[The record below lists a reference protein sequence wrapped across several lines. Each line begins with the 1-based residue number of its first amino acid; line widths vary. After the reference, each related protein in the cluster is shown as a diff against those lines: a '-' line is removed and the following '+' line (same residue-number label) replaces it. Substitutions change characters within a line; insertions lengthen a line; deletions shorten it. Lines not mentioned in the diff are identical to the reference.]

1 VIDNLLKY
9 YNKELSYIRRS
20 ALEFS
25 KRYPKV
31 ASRLRLG
38 ENSVEDPHVGRLVE
52 SVAYMNA
59 RISKKLDDDFPE
71 LTEAMLG
78 VLYPHYLAPI
88 PSMSIVKMEPPDSLG
103 EVSVAP
109 KGTEIKT
116 EEVNGEPCYFRTTS
130 DVQLLPLSVV
140 DARFMGGAYSAPSH
154 SMVSGATSVLK
165 LVLRCQNEKLSFES
179 LAPENIRFYLKG
191 ESTHVNQLYSFLF
204 NQLDAVAIAGHK
216 DDSSALFL
224 DKRAVKQV
232 GFGADEG
239 MLPYSARSF
248 MGYRLLTEFFVFPE
262 KFLFFDF
269 NAIDKNC
276 FHQRGQS
283 IEVFFYFNG
292 ESTELERNIDAN
304 TFVLGCAPAVN
315 LFKQRAE
322 PVRLNHQTEAY
333 HISADTNKPLSKEI
347 YSIDSVVAT
356 SNTEESL
363 EFKPFYNFNHASNDE
378 RSMYWHAVRRAP
390 ERLYSDQ
397 LDAGTEM
404 YVSLVDLSYQSIE
417 KSGWTLSTETTC
429 LNRDM
434 PERLPYGG
442 GQPHLSLVSS
452 EAAVRSVSFLT
463 APTPTKRLYADDEL
477 RWRLIS
483 HLNLNYTS
491 MLDGPNAT
499 AVLKEVLKLYNF
511 DDSPS
516 SNTLIEAIL
525 DIKSRQIMS
534 RVSSASSVGGMCRG
548 IEITVLIDE
557 NRFESNGLFLFGS
570 ILERFFAL
578 FSPINSFTRLVL
590 NSPNREVPI
599 RKWPPRS
606 GEKQLA

>member
-1 VIDNLLKY
+1 MIDSLLKY

-38 ENSVEDPHVGRLVE
+38 DNSVEDPHVGRLVE

-71 LTEAMLG
+71 LTAAMLG

-88 PSMSIVKMEPPDSLG
+88 PSMSIVKMDASDSLG
-103 EVSVAP
+103 EASVVP
-109 KGTEIKT
+109 TGTEIKT

-140 DARFMGGAYSAPSH
+140 DAKFMGGAYAAPTHRMANGAKSA
-154 SMVSGATSVLK
+154 LK
-165 LVLRCQNEKLSFES
+165 LVLRCQNEKLNFES
-179 LAPENIRFYLKG
+179 LDPENIRFYLKG
-191 ESTHVNQLYSFLF
+191 DATHVNQLYNFLF
-204 NQLDAVAIAGHK
+204 NQLETVAIADHQ
-216 DDSSALFL
+216 DDSQALFL
-224 DKRAVKQV
+224 DKKSVKQV
-232 GFGADEG
+232 GFDSGEG
-239 MLPYSARSF
+239 MLPYSAQSF
-248 MGYRLLTEFFVFPE
+248 IGYRLITEFFVFPQ

-269 NAIDKNC
+269 SLLDKDC
-276 FHQRGQS
+276 FLKRGQT
-283 IEVFFYFNG
+283 IELFFYFNS
-292 ESTELERNIDAN
+292 ESTELERNIDAS
-304 TFVLGCAPAVN
+304 TFVLGCAPVVN
-315 LFKQRAE
+315 LFKYRAE
-322 PVRLNHQTEAY
+322 PVRLNHQTEEY
-333 HISADTNKPLSKEI
+333 HISADTNHPLSKEI

-356 SNTEESL
+356 SNTEEML
-363 EFKPFYNFNHASNDE
+363 AFKPFYNFNHASDNE
-378 RSMYWHAVRRAP
+378 ASMYWHAVRRAP
-390 ERLYSDQ
+390 EVLHSDQ
-397 LDAGTEM
+397 LDGGTEM
-404 YVSLVDLSYQSIE
+404 YMSLVDLSFKTID
-417 KSGWTLSTETTC
+417 KTGWTLSNELTC
-429 LNRDM
+429 LNRDL

-442 GQPHLSLVSS
+442 GQPYLSLVSS
-452 EAAVRSVSFLT
+452 DALVRSVSFLT
-463 APTPTKRLYADDEL
+463 APTPTKRLYADNEL

-483 HLNLNYTS
+483 HLNLNYSS
-491 MLDGPNAT
+491 MLEGPNAT
-499 AVLKEVLKLYNF
+499 SVLKEVLKLYNF

-516 SNTLIEAIL
+516 SNALIEAIV

-534 RVSSASSVGGMCRG
+534 RVSSRSAIGGMCRG
-548 IEITVLIDE
+548 IEITLLIDE

-590 NSPNREVPI
+590 SSPNREVPI
-599 RKWPPRS
+599 RKWPPRA

>member
-1 VIDNLLKY
+1 MIEGLLKY

-20 ALEFS
+20 AQEFS
-25 KRYPKV
+25 KRYPKI

-88 PSMSIVKMEPPDSLG
+88 PSMSIVKMEAPDSLG
-103 EVSVAP
+103 EASVIA

-130 DVQLLPLSVV
+130 SIELLPLSVV
-140 DARFMGGAYSAPSH
+140 DASFMGGAYAAPTDTLTN
-154 SMVSGATSVLK
+154 GAKSVLR
-165 LVLRCQNEKLSFES
+165 LVLRCQNEKINFDTLS
-179 LAPENIRFYLKG
+179 PENIRFYLNG
-191 ESTHVNQLYSFLF
+191 DTTHVNQLYSFLF
-204 NQLDAVAIAGHK
+204 NNLESVAIANRG
-216 DDSSALFL
+216 DDSQALFM
-224 DKRAVKQV
+224 DKSVVRQV
-232 GFGADEG
+232 GFDSDEG

-248 MGYRLLTEFFVFPE
+248 MGYRLLTEFFVFPQ

-269 NAIDKNC
+269 SLLDRSGFNN
-276 FHQRGQS
+276 RGQT
-283 IEVFFYFNG
+283 IELFFYFNS
-292 ESTELERNIDAN
+292 ESTELERNIDASA
-304 TFVLGCAPAVN
+304 FVLGCAPVVN

-322 PVRLNHQTEAY
+322 PIRLNHQTEAY
-333 HISADTNKPLSKEI
+333 HLSADTNEPLSKEV
-347 YSIDSVVAT
+347 YSIESVTAT

-363 EFKPFYNFNHASNDE
+363 EFRPFYDFNHASNDE
-378 RSMYWHAVRRAP
+378 RSMYWHAARRAP
-390 ERLYSDQ
+390 DTLYSDQ

-404 YVSLVDLSYQSIE
+404 YISLVDLSFKSIN
-417 KSGWTLSTETTC
+417 KIGWTLSCELTC
-429 LNRDM
+429 LNRDL

-442 GQPHLSLVSS
+442 GQPFLTLASS
-452 EAAVRSVSFLT
+452 DALVRSVVFLS
-463 APTPTKRLYADDEL
+463 APTATKRLYADDEL

-483 HLNLNYTS
+483 HLNLNYSS
-491 MLDGPNAT
+491 MLDGLHAT
-499 AVLKEVLKLYNF
+499 STLKEVLKLYNF
-511 DDSPS
+511 DDTPS
-516 SNTLIEAIL
+516 SNALIEAIL
-525 DIKSRQIMS
+525 DIKSRQVMS
-534 RVSSASSVGGMCRG
+534 RVSSRSSIGGMCRG
-548 IEITVLIDE
+548 LEITVLIDE

-590 NSPNREVPI
+590 TSPNREVPI
-599 RKWPPRS
+599 RKWPPRA